1 MAHEFVFGLIG
12 PKCASNARKTWNELL
27 QHRRIDGFFDFYRT
41 ETSHD
46 LVTRFSEMFLLERR
60 GYLIAGR
67 LQADAVKLMDVLT
80 QEAKREMKV
89 DVVKN
94 ERGVLIG
101 HFMGDSTPQEI
112 LDFWM
117 KE

>member
-1 MAHEFVFGLIG
+1 MAHEYVFGLLG
-12 PKCASNARKTWNELL
+12 PKCTSNARKTWNELL
-27 QHRRIDGFFDFYRT
+27 QDRGIDGFFDFYRT
-41 ETSHD
+41 EKPHD

-60 GYLIAGR
+60 GYLIANG
-67 LQADAVKLMDVLT
+67 LQADAVPLMDVLT
-80 QEAKREMKV
+80 HEAKKMNKV

-94 ERGVLIG
+94 ERGVLTG
-101 HFMGDSTPQEI
+101 HFMGDSTQLEI